1 MGRGG
6 KRTHST
12 SSNTCQKF
20 EKSPQQQQQQQ
31 QQRQGV
37 HHGKTQQQ
45 QQQYQQVHQQQ
56 QQQPRQATQL
66 SYASAVAI
74 GKIIGSKEAYSRV
87 TNTVT
92 I

>member
-12 SSNTCQKF
+12 SSNTGQKF
-20 EKSPQQQQQQQ
+20 EKSPQQQQQ

-37 HHGKTQQQ
+37 HHGKPQQQ